1 MKPALLVIDVQKAF
15 FGLDPV
21 MTQSLNSAL
30 RYINAGIKL
39 FREKQ
44 LPVICIQH
52 MNEDNNLVPGQEG
65 FDTPESMRI
74 LPSDVH
80 IHKTYGNAF
89 NKTPLTETLQ
99 DLGVDTVIITGFCA
113 EHCITSTYRG
123 AMDVD
128 ITPVILRGSIA
139 SDSLENIKFVEN
151 IHDSVSF
158 GALQKFLE

>member
-21 MTQSLNSAL
+21 MTQSLNDAI
-30 RYINAGIKL
+30 RYINAAINL
-39 FREKQ
+39 FREKE
-44 LPVICIQH
+44 LPVVCIQH
-52 MNEDNNLVPGQEG
+52 MNENDNLVPGQEK
-65 FDTPESMRI
+65 FDVPESLNI
-74 LPSDVH
+74 VPSDVH
-80 IHKTYGNAF
+80 IHKTYGNSF

-113 EHCITSTYRG
+113 EYCVTSTYRG
-123 AMDVD
+123 AEDVD
-128 ITPVILRGSIA
+128 LIPVILRSSIA

-158 GALQKFLE
+158 GALKKFLE